1 VKLLFIFDI
10 GLSNAWVYYKMC
22 HEETCSKEGARV
34 DFFQSI
40 AECMVNSNTNWTEY
54 EQSSTA
60 ASSLLQDSEVHEGKL
75 EIATYR
81 PVHLNNL
88 PCKLSTKIKICQV
101 L

>member
-1 VKLLFIFDI
+1 M
-10 GLSNAWVYYKMC
+10 Y

-40 AECMVNSNTNWTEY
+40 AECMVNSNTNWNEY

-60 ASSLLQDSEVHEGKL
+60 ASRLLQDSEVHEGKL
-75 EIATYR
+75 QLSTCR

-88 PCKLSTKIKICQV
+88 PCKLSTKIKICQICK
-101 L
+101 